1 MLSAPGRPTTGDE
14 RPPRAL
20 PAAATSNKRP
30 RAIAESR
37 SPWGRA
43 RDPCACAPLPSRAVT
58 RPEGGCSPSRTG
70 PRTDSRSRW
79 DPRPPLAV
87 PPPTPARWSL
97 ALGREGR
104 WDVSR
109 GAPCSA
115 LRTARAGRLARLARE
130 GDEPDAPRAPSALP
144 PTRAVILPFS
154 SATLNAAGG
163 GGSLRGTSP
172 PTGAGSG
179 SDGTA
184 SLAPALAGG
193 CACWLSATRSTGL
206 SGGAGGGSAVRRGRN
221 ASGSK

>member
-1 MLSAPGRPTTGDE
+1 MLSAPGRPTIGDE

-20 PAAATSNKRP
+20 PAAATSSKRP

-43 RDPCACAPLPSRAVT
+43 RDPCACAPLRSRAVT
-58 RPEGGCSPSRTG
+58 RPAGGCSPSSRTG
-70 PRTDSRSRW
+70 PRTGSRSRW
-79 DPRPPLAV
+79 DLRPPLAL
-87 PPPTPARWSL
+87 PPPKAARWSL
-97 ALGREGR
+97 ALTREGR

-115 LRTARAGRLARLARE
+115 LRTARAGRLTRLAKE

-144 PTRAVILPFS
+144 PTRAVIFPFP
-154 SATLNAAGG
+154 ATALKTAG
-163 GGSLRGTSP
+163 GGSLRGASS

-179 SDGTA
+179 SAGTA
-184 SLAPALAGG
+184 ALAPALAGG

-206 SGGAGGGSAVRRGRN
+206 TGGAGGGSAAGLGRN